1 MLAPTARDWWQ
12 PASPGT
18 EPAIVPAL
26 GALGLSPILPTGI
39 GLGQRAGTLLAL
51 PHLRLATQFAEG
63 EV

>member
-1 MLAPTARDWWQ
+1 M
-12 PASPGT
+12 
-18 EPAIVPAL
+18 PAL

-39 GLGQRAGTLLAL
+39 GLGQGAGTLLAL